1 MEDSTEFILQDQGSR
16 MVHSSKDNPIL
27 TVATGALLAG
37 LYGMWTMFAL
47 PGFRKVPRRL
57 KVPYLPSSKAQI
69 INAMQ
74 LLEGRRGQLVDLGSG
89 DGRLVF
95 AAYSVGL
102 QCTGFEINSMLL
114 AYARVKARWT
124 GVPPSQANF
133 VNKDFWKTDLSNY
146 NNVTVFLAPGLMEVL
161 GEKLLKEL
169 PDDARVV
176 ACRFPF
182 PQWPHRASHGDGLDQ
197 AWAYDISTVRSALGQ
212 A

>member
-16 MVHSSKDNPIL
+16 MIYGSKDNPIL
-27 TVATGALLAG
+27 TAATGALLAG

-57 KVPYLPSSKAQI
+57 KIV
-69 INAMQ
+69 NAMQ
-74 LLEGRRGQLVDLGSG
+74 LLEGRRGQLADLGSG

-114 AYARVKARWT
+114 AYARVKARWR

-133 VNKDFWKTDLSNY
+133 VNKDFWK
-146 NNVTVFLAPGLMEVL
+146 MEVL
-161 GEKLLKEL
+161 GEKLLREL
-169 PDDARVV
+169 PDDAHII

-182 PQWPHRASHGDGLDQ
+182 PQWPHRASQGDGLDQ